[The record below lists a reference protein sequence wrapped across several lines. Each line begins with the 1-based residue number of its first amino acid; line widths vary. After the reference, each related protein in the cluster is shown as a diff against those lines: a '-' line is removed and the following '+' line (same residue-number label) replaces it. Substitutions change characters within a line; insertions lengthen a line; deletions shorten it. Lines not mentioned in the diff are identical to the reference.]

1 MTQSTKRR
9 KVTALMAAAAGIAL
23 VAGCSSGGDKTPA
36 SGDEGT
42 ADGGTT
48 ESSTGKDTLVI
59 FAGSQTPILA
69 NFNPYSPTLLHAT
82 QGPVYEMLML
92 FNKAADTPPTPML
105 ATEATWNEDGT
116 ELTVKL
122 REGVKWSDGEDF
134 TADDVVY
141 SLTND
146 LVKASYVDTVEKVS
160 DHEVIVKTNEPSFVN
175 EFSILQTFI
184 VPEHIYGQKTSD
196 ELLEWTDPEPVGTGP
211 YTVASVSEAVYTLDA
226 NPNYW
231 GGEPAVK
238 HLRYLG
244 IDANGSAEDML
255 RSGDVDWM
263 SLFVPDP
270 DSIDMGYINT
280 PIDPTVLYTCS
291 NADLG
296 CQGPQTEV
304 AVRQALSA
312 ALDRSAINEKA
323 FVGLTKEISPTYA
336 LLGRDDKWI
345 APGQSTEPIA
355 QSADIDGAK
364 KILEDAGYTL
374 GTDGIYEKDGQ
385 KLSMTVTSVDG
396 WSDYN
401 DAGRLIE
408 EQAKEAGIEVI
419 ASTVSWNEFSD
430 ARQSGNYQLIIGG
443 MIGTSTADPYMIY
456 HDWFTSDETAAVGE
470 QLPVGG
476 WGIARY
482 SNPDVDAAVK
492 AASETNDDAV
502 KLEQYGIIQEAIV
515 RDMPYIP
522 LLINATQTFTNA
534 KDFTGWPTD
543 SDLYAFPPS
552 WGSGSAGLILS
563 KITPAE

>member
-1 MTQSTKRR
+1 
-9 KVTALMAAAAGIAL
+9 MAAAAGIAL
-23 VAGCSSGGDKTPA
+23 VAGCSSGGGTTPA

-42 ADGGTT
+42 TDEGTT
-48 ESSTGKDTLVI
+48 ESSGGKDTLVI

-82 QGPVYEMLML
+82 QGPVYETLML

-105 ATEATWNEDGT
+105 GTEATWNEDGT

-146 LVKASYVDTVEKVS
+146 LIKASYVDTVEKVN
-160 DHEVIVKTNEPSFVN
+160 DHEVIVKTNEPAFVN
-175 EFSILQTFI
+175 EFAILQTFI
-184 VPEHIYGQKTSD
+184 VPEHIYGQKSSE

-312 ALDRSAINEKA
+312 ALDRGAINEKA

-345 APGQSTEPIA
+345 APGQSTEPIN

-374 GTDGIYEKDGQ
+374 GSDGIYEKDGQ

-408 EQAKEAGIEVI
+408 EQAKETGIEVI

-443 MIGTSTADPYMIY
+443 MVGTSTADPYMIY
-456 HDWFTSDETAAVGE
+456 HDWFTSDETAPVGE

-482 SNPDVDAAVK
+482 SNPEVDAAVQ
-492 AASETNDDAV
+492 AASETNDDAA

-515 RDMPYIP
+515 RDLPYIP

-552 WGSGSAGLILS
+552 WGSGSSGLILS